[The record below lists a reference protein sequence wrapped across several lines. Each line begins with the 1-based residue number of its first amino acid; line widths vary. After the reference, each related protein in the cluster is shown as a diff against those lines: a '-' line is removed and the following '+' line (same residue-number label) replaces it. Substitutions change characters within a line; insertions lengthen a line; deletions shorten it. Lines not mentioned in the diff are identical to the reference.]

1 MLTIGTDKKMSFN
14 RGDKVSF
21 TFNATDADGDP
32 YTFLTSDVLTL
43 NIVKTK
49 KYTNGT
55 VFTKDFIIET
65 AGENQVL
72 ELTADETK
80 SMCEMINE
88 PLTLWYEIVLNDDET
103 LVGYDADGAK
113 LVIIYPEG
121 GESA

>member
-21 TFNATDADGDP
+21 TFSALDANGDP
-32 YTFLTSDVLTL
+32 YTFLTSDVLTM
-43 NIVKTK
+43 NVITPK
-49 KYTNGT
+49 KYTDGV
-55 VFTKDFIIET
+55 VFTKDFTISVE
-65 AGENQVL
+65 GVNQVL
-72 ELTADETK
+72 ELTALETK
-80 SMCEMINE
+80 SMCNMINE

-113 LVIIYPEG
+113 LAVIYPEG